1 MVRGVRALL
10 ARTSP
15 GKLSGSGKFKCYRA
29 CTSNNRPTGPK
40 LRGITKLLA
49 SRVHSSAELPS
60 ASGSGTWRGGAWQGP
75 GGGLRR
81 GKAVDT
87 QVSRLA
93 NASAATRKTAKML
106 KLTRLFFNAL
116 GYHHLVPVGS
126 QRVVTDLRRRIGTA
140 IDVVCTR
147 GEHELVLVELKF
159 GFSGARAA
167 SAGTRLQTPLHKA
180 KDSALHRHFA
190 QLATTLALFEREEE
204 TLTQLAAKGIDTVS
218 AVLLYVD
225 DKATEKFEL
234 PAWWRKRGNKIVE
247 RIAGSA

>member
-29 CTSNNRPTGPK
+29 RTDSNRPTGPR

-60 ASGSGTWRGGAWQGP
+60 ASGTWRGATWQGP
-75 GGGLRR
+75 NGGLRR

-116 GYHHLVPVGS
+116 RYHHLVPVGA
-126 QRVVTDLRRRIGTA
+126 QRVVVDLRRRIGTA

-147 GEHELVLVELKF
+147 GEHELVLVELKC
-159 GFSGARAA
+159 GFSGARAE

-190 QLATTLALFEREEE
+190 QLATTLELFEREEE
-204 TLTQLAAKGIDTVS
+204 TLALLAAKGIDTVS

-234 PAWWRKRGNKIVE
+234 PAWWRKRGGKIVE
-247 RIAGSA
+247 RLAGRA

>member
-10 ARTSP
+10 SKTAP
-15 GKLSGSGKFKCYRA
+15 GKLSGSGKLKCFRA
-29 CTSNNRPTGPK
+29 RTASNRPTGPK

-49 SRVHSSAELPS
+49 TRVYSSAELPS
-60 ASGSGTWRGGAWQGP
+60 TSAWRGGAWQGP

-93 NASAATRKTAKML
+93 NASAAKRKTAKML

-116 GYHHLVPVGS
+116 AYHHLVPVGS
-126 QRVVTDLRRRIGTA
+126 QRVVIDPHRRLGTA

-147 GEHELVLVELKF
+147 GNHELVLVELKC
-159 GFSGARAA
+159 GFSGVRAA
-167 SAGTRLQTPLHKA
+167 SAGTQMQAPLAKA

-190 QLATTLALFEREEE
+190 QLAVSLHLFEREDE
-204 TLTQLAAKGIDTVS
+204 TLAKLAAKGIDAVS
-218 AVLLYVD
+218 GVLLYVD
-225 DKATEKFEL
+225 NAASEKFEL
-234 PAWWRKRGNKIVE
+234 PVWWRKRGGKIAD
-247 RIAGSA
+247 RISAR